1 VTVRRRSVV
10 WTEVA
15 ARDVERPAAHLVD
28 EAPLRAPEIV
38 DRIVSRAESL
48 AFFPERGRVPPELRG
63 IGDRTWREVQEPPW
77 RIIYKVA
84 SSRRV
89 EIHAVLDGRRSLEDI
104 LMERILRE

>member
-10 WTEVA
+10 WTEIA
-15 ARDVERPAAHLVD
+15 ARDVERLAAYLVD
-28 EAPLRAPEIV
+28 EAPLRAPQVV
-38 DRIVSRAESL
+38 DRIVSRAEWL
-48 AFFPERGRVPPELRG
+48 ASFPERGRVPPELRG

-89 EIHAVLDGRRSLEDI
+89 EVHAVLDGRRSLEDV
-104 LMERILRE
+104 LMERLLRN